1 MPTALRFIDTIHLN
15 HHTAMKNMLLL
26 LFTVFAFFSCKKSE
40 RYGPLNLKNGQ
51 EVELLVSHRYG
62 ADNDVLLKLPG
73 NVDAGASLWGFDQR
87 EPGYNYRVKARF
99 NRDEVPL
106 QDGPEY
112 YFVFE
117 KILSKEQ
124 YKGNESFTVQLIT
137 SYVPGGPVIKLSK
150 TGNEYY
156 LIPGKLQL
164 TYANSSIQNELEE
177 IWLNVQEI
185 RANSV
190 KGQRPKWK
198 AIKAT
203 VVHDPQKFGK
213 AYMVQQIQFV
223 N

>member
-1 MPTALRFIDTIHLN
+1 
-15 HHTAMKNMLLL
+15 MKKL
-26 LFTVFAFFSCKKSE
+26 LFLFLMFAFISCKKSE
-40 RYGPLNLKNGQ
+40 RYGPLNLKNGE

-62 ADNDVLLKLPG
+62 ADNDLLLKLPG
-73 NVDAGASLWGFDQR
+73 NVDAGASLSGFDER
-87 EPGYNYRVKARF
+87 EPGYSYRVKARF

-124 YKGNESFTVQLIT
+124 YKGNESFPVQLIT
-137 SYVPGGPVIKLSK
+137 SYVPGGPVIRLSK
-150 TGNEYY
+150 TGTDYY
-156 LIPGKLQL
+156 MIPGKLQL
-164 TYANSSIQNELEE
+164 TYANSTIQNELEE

-185 RANSV
+185 RANV
-190 KGQRPKWK
+190 LNGQRPKWK

-213 AYMVQQIQFV
+213 AYLVQQIQFV
-223 N
+223 D